1 MAEAGWAPEWLQ
13 ALDWEGLNGVEAS
26 QEQIKRIADV
36 FEAFFATKTK
46 QELFDGRC
54 ASNAWNRPRNTIADL
69 SRTSSYP
76 PADSGSMACHRIQ
89 PFTRSRSRFSEG
101 NMEARGRAPVLGQDN
116 VTVYQGELGLSA
128 DGLAELAEQGVV

>member
-1 MAEAGWAPEWLQ
+1 MAPEWLQ

-46 QELFDGRC
+46 QELFERALREQC
-54 ASNAWNRPRNTIADL
+54 MIAPVNTIADL
-69 SRTSSYP
+69 FSDEQLSARGFWQHGGATGFSRFP
-76 PADSGSMACHRIQ
+76 GPAL
-89 PFTRSRSRFSEG
+89 RFSEG